1 MSESL
6 MYVNFEEE
14 TGKILGISPKQ
25 NRTSSIPVSLSAVQP
40 LLDGVE
46 PKRNYRVEYNAKTK
60 ELELKHQF
68 IASFD
73 GSNVNDFI
81 YEIPETGVK
90 DPDIVIEQNI
100 SETCW
105 KVKIGSKLKK
115 NLQSKKIRL
124 NQTLN
129 FTVTKRHDPNILYK
143 TLSVDFSSIMTD
155 NYSVLPFSMRFEEDN
170 TAVSVFTARTFDSY
184 LFIRVFDE

>member
-1 MSESL
+1 

-25 NRTSSIPVSLSAVQP
+25 NRTSSIPVSLLAVQP

-46 PKRNYRVEYNAKTK
+46 PKRNYKVEYNAKTK

-68 IASFD
+68 IARFD

-81 YEIPETGVK
+81 YEIPQTGVK

-100 SETCW
+100 PETCW
-105 KVKIGSKLKK
+105 KIKIGSKLRN

-129 FTVTKRHDPNILYK
+129 FAVTKKHDPNILYK
-143 TLSVDFSSIMTD
+143 TLSVDFSSVMTD
-155 NYSVLPFSMRFEEDN
+155 NYSVLPFSMPFERTD
-170 TAVSVFTARTFDSY
+170 AAISIFTARTFDSY
-184 LFIRVFDE
+184 IFTRVFNE

>member
-46 PKRNYRVEYNAKTK
+46 PKRNYRVGYNAKTK

-73 GSNVNDFI
+73 GSDVNDFI
-81 YEIPETGVK
+81 YEIPETSVK
-90 DPDIVIEQNI
+90 DSDIVIEQNI
-100 SETCW
+100 PETCW

-115 NLQSKKIRL
+115 NLRTKKIRL

-129 FTVTKRHDPNILYK
+129 FAVTKKHDPNILYK
-143 TLSVDFSSIMTD
+143 TLSVDFSAAMTD
-155 NYSVLPFSMRFEEDN
+155 NYAVLPFSMPFERTD
-170 TAVSVFTARTFDSY
+170 AAISIFTARTFDSY
-184 LFIRVFDE
+184 IFTRVFNE